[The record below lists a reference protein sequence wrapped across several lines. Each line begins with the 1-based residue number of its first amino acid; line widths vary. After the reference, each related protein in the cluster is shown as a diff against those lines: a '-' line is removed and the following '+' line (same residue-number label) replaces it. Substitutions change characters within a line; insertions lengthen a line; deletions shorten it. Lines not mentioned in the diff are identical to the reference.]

1 MLRAFNFDHSLEFS
15 SNTYILSNNQ
25 FECVIIDLG
34 STSEK
39 ILNYLSENNL
49 NLKAIL
55 LTHGHFDHIRGIDKI
70 KKIYPK
76 TPIYIHFNDFDLLK
90 DPKLNCSLL
99 NNENI
104 SLNFDVNFTK
114 DKLNFG
120 EKLEFEVIETPY
132 HTMGSVCYYY
142 KEENLLFTGDSL
154 FRRSI
159 GRYDLVTSN
168 PQLVQSSLNK
178 FKTMDP
184 NIKIYPGHG
193 EMTTLKEEFKNN
205 IYLR

>member
-1 MLRAFNFDHSLEFS
+1 MDPADNAQGIAGWIRKEGLRP
-15 SNTYILSNNQ
+15 I
-25 FECVIIDLG
+25 
-34 STSEK
+34 
-39 ILNYLSENNL
+39 
-49 NLKAIL
+49 AIL

-178 FKTMDP
+178 FKTMDR